1 MNKETVTREYNNYSD
16 SYNALFNILT
26 NVIANKEI
34 KQDDVYDLEETHA
47 SYVNNAEIIRTA
59 LNQEDEN
66 IATDKLEKSKVITKE
81 TILDLLTEGGTR
93 NIFYQ
98 GNDGEILIDGQGV
111 PALVLLAKKL
121 NLIATDG
128 EDESSITLTPT
139 FIQLLAASDIL
150 LGANNIKL
158 EGYTTINGGFKIDE
172 NGNMEANDG
181 KFKGNIEATS
191 GKISSDL
198 EVDGLNVSGTLTADA
213 LNVRQLNYFN
223 DGITS
228 DISLTVDTSIT
239 DTPNIFENNG
249 KFNSLQR
256 AIESIPKNLNGYT
269 VSIAVNSILYEN
281 ITIKGFNG
289 GTLYVL
295 FNKNNYG
302 NILGHNCGAEILL
315 QGTGTTT
322 QVLVSNYKTT
332 GNVNMRTG
340 GDTSYNIVQTVPSGA
355 VLLLTDFNSNGWGYT
370 TYNGKSGWMST
381 NTSYMVKEEVYQ
393 TSGTSTA
400 IQPNELITQDGYNFA
415 AVFRNCPYVAI
426 YNLELYSKT
435 GDANN
440 YTVGSIRG
448 SYLDI
453 ENSKLCGSENGILA
467 NRGGRVFESNV
478 TGKVNSIAQKVELSG
493 TIYINDGTTVN
504 GTISKDNSSQ
514 IIYSE
519 SGAVKDNTS
528 NVGTN
533 TNTTTATSAVTIYS
547 NSGNTYRHNIYT
559 GYKNDNTVRQGD
571 YGFGDCDG
579 IWLFGSQFA
588 NKLKG
593 KKITKISLTVSR
605 LKSGIYGNVTGILKM
620 HNHTIQPSTAP
631 VFTSGWSKEFVMI
644 INTSMTIEIT
654 DATVLNAIKNGT
666 CAGFGVQADY
676 DKAHYATYEGT
687 CTLVAT
693 IQG

>member
-370 TYNGKSGWMST
+370 TYNGKSGWIST

-400 IQPNELITQDGYNFA
+400 IQPSELLAQDGKNYA
-415 AVFRNCPYVAI
+415 VVFRNCPYAALFD
-426 YNLELYSKT
+426 LEVYGKT
-435 GDANN
+435 GNASN
-440 YTVGSIRG
+440 YAVGGIRG
-448 SYLDI
+448 SYVDLEGVKI
-453 ENSKLCGSENGILA
+453 CGSENGVVA
-467 NRGGRVFESNV
+467 ERGGRVFESNT
-478 TGKVNSIAQKVELSG
+478 TGKVNGIAQNANCSG
-493 TIYINDGTTVN
+493 SIYIQDGTTIN
-504 GTISKDNSSQ
+504 GTISKDSSSQ
-514 IIYSE
+514 VIYSE
-519 SGAVKDNTS
+519 SGAIKDTTS

-533 TNTTTATSAVTIYS
+533 NNTTTATSTVTITS
-547 NSGNTYRHNIYT
+547 TGADTYRSTMYNN
-559 GYKNDNTVRQGD
+559 YKQDNTSRQGN
-571 YGFGDCDG
+571 YGWGDCNG
-579 IWLFGSQFA
+579 LWLFGSKFTQ
-588 NKLKG
+588 LKG
-593 KKITKISLTVSR
+593 KTITKLTVKVNR
-605 LKSGIYGNVTGILKM
+605 IQGGIYGNVTATLKM
-620 HNHTIQPSTAP
+620 HAHETKPSAMPTY
-631 VFTSGWSKEFVMI
+631 TSGWSASI
-644 INTSMTIEIT
+644 TTPINTSKTIEIT
-654 DATVLNAIKNGT
+654 DATVLNAISAGT
-666 CAGFGVQADY
+666 CKGFGVQGAY
-676 DKAHYATYEGT
+676 DSNHYAVFDGN
-687 CTLVAT
+687 CTITAT

>member
-1 MNKETVTREYNNYSD
+1 MNKETVTREYNDYSD
-16 SYNALFNILT
+16 SYTALFNILT

-34 KQDDVYDLEETHA
+34 KQDDVYDLEEAHA

-355 VLLLTDFNSNGWGYT
+355 VLLLTNFNSNGWGYT

-393 TSGTSTA
+393 TSGTSPA
-400 IQPNELITQDGYNFA
+400 VQPSELLTQDGKNYA
-415 AVFRNCPYVAI
+415 VVFRNCPYAALFD
-426 YNLELYSKT
+426 LEVYGKT
-435 GDANN
+435 GNASN
-440 YTVGSIRG
+440 YAVGGIRG
-448 SYLDI
+448 SYVDLEGVKI
-453 ENSKLCGSENGILA
+453 CGSENGVVA
-467 NRGGRVFESNV
+467 ERGGRVFESNT
-478 TGKVNSIAQKVELSG
+478 TGKVNGIAQNANCSG
-493 TIYINDGTTVN
+493 SIYIQDGTTIN
-504 GTISKDNSSQ
+504 GTISKDSSSQ
-514 IIYSE
+514 VIYSE
-519 SGAVKDNTS
+519 SGAIKDTTS

-533 TNTTTATSAVTIYS
+533 NNTTTATSTVTITS
-547 NSGNTYRHNIYT
+547 TGADTYRSTMYNN
-559 GYKNDNTVRQGD
+559 YKQDNTSRQGN
-571 YGFGDCDG
+571 YGWGDCNG
-579 IWLFGSQFA
+579 LWLFGSKFTQ
-588 NKLKG
+588 LKG
-593 KKITKISLTVSR
+593 KTITKLTVKVNR
-605 LKSGIYGNVTGILKM
+605 IQGGIYGNVTATLKM
-620 HNHTIQPSTAP
+620 HAHETKPSAMPTY
-631 VFTSGWSKEFVMI
+631 TSGWSASI
-644 INTSMTIEIT
+644 TTPINTSKTIEIT
-654 DATVLNAIKNGT
+654 DATVLNAISAGT
-666 CAGFGVQADY
+666 CKGFGVQGAY
-676 DKAHYATYEGT
+676 DSNHYAVFDGN
-687 CTLVAT
+687 CTITAT

>member
-1 MNKETVTREYNNYSD
+1 MNKETVTREYNDYSD
-16 SYNALFNILT
+16 SYTALFNILT

-34 KQDDVYDLEETHA
+34 KQDDVYDLEEAHA

-340 GDTSYNIVQTVPSGA
+340 GDTSYNIVQTVPTGA
-355 VLLLTDFNSNGWGYT
+355 VLLLTNFNSNGWGYT

-400 IQPNELITQDGYNFA
+400 IQPSELLTQDGKNYA
-415 AVFRNCPYVAI
+415 VVFRNCPYAALFD
-426 YNLELYSKT
+426 LEVYGKT
-435 GDANN
+435 GNASN
-440 YTVGSIRG
+440 YAVGGIRG
-448 SYLDI
+448 SYVDLEGVKI
-453 ENSKLCGSENGILA
+453 CGSENGVVA
-467 NRGGRVFESNV
+467 ERGGRVFESNT
-478 TGKVNSIAQKVELSG
+478 TGKVNGIAQNANCSG
-493 TIYINDGTTVN
+493 SIYIQDGTTIN
-504 GTISKDNSSQ
+504 GTISKDSSSQ
-514 IIYSE
+514 VIYSE
-519 SGAVKDNTS
+519 SGAIKDTTS

-533 TNTTTATSAVTIYS
+533 NNTTTATSTVTITS
-547 NSGNTYRHNIYT
+547 TGADTYRSTMYNN
-559 GYKNDNTVRQGD
+559 YKQDNTSRQGN
-571 YGFGDCDG
+571 YGWGDCNG
-579 IWLFGSQFA
+579 LWLFGSKFTQ
-588 NKLKG
+588 LKG
-593 KKITKISLTVSR
+593 KTITKLTVKVNR
-605 LKSGIYGNVTGILKM
+605 IQGGIYGNVTATLKM
-620 HNHTIQPSTAP
+620 HAHETKPSAMPTY
-631 VFTSGWSKEFVMI
+631 TSGWSASI
-644 INTSMTIEIT
+644 TTPINTSKTIEIT
-654 DATVLNAIKNGT
+654 DATVLNAISAGT
-666 CAGFGVQADY
+666 CKGFGVQGAY
-676 DKAHYATYEGT
+676 DSNHYAVFDGN
-687 CTLVAT
+687 CTITAT

>member
-1 MNKETVTREYNNYSD
+1 MNKETVTREYNDYSD
-16 SYNALFNILT
+16 SYTALFNILT

-34 KQDDVYDLEETHA
+34 KQDDVYDLEEAHA

-355 VLLLTDFNSNGWGYT
+355 VLLLTNFNSNGWGYT

-400 IQPNELITQDGYNFA
+400 IQPSELLTQDGKNYA
-415 AVFRNCPYVAI
+415 VVFRNCPYAALFD
-426 YNLELYSKT
+426 LEVYGKT
-435 GDANN
+435 GNASN
-440 YTVGSIRG
+440 YAVGGIRG
-448 SYLDI
+448 SYVDLEGVKI
-453 ENSKLCGSENGILA
+453 CGSENGVVA
-467 NRGGRVFESNV
+467 ERGGRVFESNT
-478 TGKVNSIAQKVELSG
+478 TGKVNGIAQNANCSG
-493 TIYINDGTTVN
+493 SIYIQDGTTIN
-504 GTISKDNSSQ
+504 GTISKDSSSQ
-514 IIYSE
+514 VIYSE
-519 SGAVKDNTS
+519 SGAIKDTTS

-533 TNTTTATSAVTIYS
+533 NNTTTATSTVTITS
-547 NSGNTYRHNIYT
+547 TGADTYRSTMYNN
-559 GYKNDNTVRQGD
+559 YKQDNTSRQGN
-571 YGFGDCDG
+571 YGWGDCNG
-579 IWLFGSQFA
+579 LWLFGSKFTQ
-588 NKLKG
+588 LKG
-593 KKITKISLTVSR
+593 KTITKLTVKVNR
-605 LKSGIYGNVTGILKM
+605 IQGGIYGNVTATLKM
-620 HNHTIQPSTAP
+620 HAHETKPSAMPTY
-631 VFTSGWSKEFVMI
+631 TSGWSASI
-644 INTSMTIEIT
+644 TTPINTSKTIEIT
-654 DATVLNAIKNGT
+654 DATVLNAISAGT
-666 CAGFGVQADY
+666 CKGFGVQGAY
-676 DKAHYATYEGT
+676 DSNHYAVFDGN
-687 CTLVAT
+687 CTITAT

>member
-34 KQDDVYDLEETHA
+34 KQDDVYDLEEAHA

-355 VLLLTDFNSNGWGYT
+355 TLLLTNFNSNGWGYT

-381 NTSYMVKEEVYQ
+381 NTSYMVKEEVYE
-393 TSGTSTA
+393 TSGNSTA
-400 IQPNELITQDGYNFA
+400 IQPSELLTQDGKNYA
-415 AVFRNCPYVAI
+415 AVFCNCPYVALFD
-426 YNLELYSKT
+426 LEVYGKT
-435 GDANN
+435 GNTAN
-440 YTVGSIRG
+440 YAVGGIRG
-448 SYLDI
+448 SYVDLEGI
-453 ENSKLCGSENGILA
+453 KICGSENGVA
-467 NRGGRVFESNV
+467 AERGGRVFESNT
-478 TGKVNSIAQKVELSG
+478 TGKVNGIAQNANCSG
-493 TIYINDGTTVN
+493 TIYIQDGTTIN

-514 IIYSE
+514 IIYSS
-519 SGAVKDNTS
+519 SGAVQDTTS
-528 NVGTN
+528 DVGTN
-533 TNTTTATSAVTIYS
+533 NNTTTATSTITITS
-547 NSGNTYRHNIYT
+547 TGADTYRSTTYYN
-559 GYKNDNTVRQGD
+559 YKQDNTSRQGN
-571 YGFGDCDG
+571 YSWGNCNGLWVFG
-579 IWLFGSQFA
+579 
-588 NKLKG
+588 NKFTQLKG
-593 KKITKISLTVSR
+593 KTITKLSVTVNR
-605 LKSGIYGNVTGILKM
+605 IQGGIYGNVTATLKM
-620 HNHTIQPSTAP
+620 HNYEAIPSGMP
-631 VFTSGWSKEFVMI
+631 SYIDGWNTSI
-644 INTSMTIEIT
+644 TTPINTTKTIEIT
-654 DATVLNAIKNGT
+654 DATVLNAISAGT
-666 CAGFGVQADY
+666 CKGFGVQGPY
-676 DKAHYATYEGT
+676 DSSHYAVFDGN
-687 CTLVAT
+687 CTITAT

>member
-34 KQDDVYDLEETHA
+34 KQDDVYDLEEAHA

-355 VLLLTDFNSNGWGYT
+355 TLLLTNFNSNGWGYT

-381 NTSYMVKEEVYQ
+381 NTSYMVKEEVYE
-393 TSGTSTA
+393 TSGNSTA
-400 IQPNELITQDGYNFA
+400 IQPSELLTQDGKNYA
-415 AVFRNCPYVAI
+415 AVFCNCPYVALFD
-426 YNLELYSKT
+426 LEVYGKT
-435 GDANN
+435 GNTAN
-440 YTVGSIRG
+440 YAVGGIRG
-448 SYLDI
+448 SYVDLEGI
-453 ENSKLCGSENGILA
+453 KICGSENGVA
-467 NRGGRVFESNV
+467 AERGGRVFESNT
-478 TGKVNSIAQKVELSG
+478 TGKVNGIAQNANCSG
-493 TIYINDGTTVN
+493 TIYIQDGTTIN

-514 IIYSE
+514 IIYSS
-519 SGAVKDNTS
+519 SGAVQDTTS
-528 NVGTN
+528 DVGTN
-533 TNTTTATSAVTIYS
+533 NNTTTATSTITITS
-547 NSGNTYRHNIYT
+547 TGADTYRSTTYYN
-559 GYKNDNTVRQGD
+559 YKQDNTSRQGN
-571 YGFGDCDG
+571 YGWGNCNGLWVFG
-579 IWLFGSQFA
+579 
-588 NKLKG
+588 NKFTQLKG
-593 KKITKISLTVSR
+593 KTITKLSVTVNR
-605 LKSGIYGNVTGILKM
+605 IQGGIYGNVTATLKM
-620 HNHTIQPSTAP
+620 HNYEAIPSGMP
-631 VFTSGWSKEFVMI
+631 SYIDGWNTSI
-644 INTSMTIEIT
+644 TTPINTTKTIEIT
-654 DATVLNAIKNGT
+654 DATVLNAISAGT
-666 CAGFGVQADY
+666 CKGFGVQGPY
-676 DKAHYATYEGT
+676 DSSHYAVFDGN
-687 CTLVAT
+687 CTITAT

>member
-34 KQDDVYDLEETHA
+34 KQDDVYDLEEAHV
-47 SYVNNAEIIRTA
+47 SYINNAEIIRA
-59 LNQEDEN
+59 SLNQEDDN
-66 IATDKLEKSKVITKE
+66 IATNRLEKSKAITKE
-81 TILDLLTEGGTR
+81 IILDILTENGKR
-93 NIFYQ
+93 NVFYQ

-340 GDTSYNIVQTVPSGA
+340 GDTSYNIVQTVPTGA
-355 VLLLTDFNSNGWGYT
+355 VLLLTNFNSNGWGYT

-400 IQPNELITQDGYNFA
+400 IQPSELLTQDGKNYA
-415 AVFRNCPYVAI
+415 VVFRNCPYAALFD
-426 YNLELYSKT
+426 LEVYGKT
-435 GDANN
+435 GNASN
-440 YTVGSIRG
+440 YAVGGIRG
-448 SYLDI
+448 SYVDLEGVKI
-453 ENSKLCGSENGILA
+453 CGSENGVVA
-467 NRGGRVFESNV
+467 ERGGRVFESNT
-478 TGKVNSIAQKVELSG
+478 TGKVNGIAQNANCSG
-493 TIYINDGTTVN
+493 SIYIQDGTTIN
-504 GTISKDNSSQ
+504 GTISKDSSSQ
-514 IIYSE
+514 VIYSE
-519 SGAVKDNTS
+519 SGAIKDTTS

-533 TNTTTATSAVTIYS
+533 NNTTTATSTVTITS
-547 NSGNTYRHNIYT
+547 TGADTYRSTMYNN
-559 GYKNDNTVRQGD
+559 YKQDNTSRQGN
-571 YGFGDCDG
+571 YGWGDCNG
-579 IWLFGSQFA
+579 LWLFGSKFTQ
-588 NKLKG
+588 LKG
-593 KKITKISLTVSR
+593 KTITKLTVKVNR
-605 LKSGIYGNVTGILKM
+605 IQGGIYGNVTATLKM
-620 HNHTIQPSTAP
+620 HAHETKPSAMPTY
-631 VFTSGWSKEFVMI
+631 TSGWSASI
-644 INTSMTIEIT
+644 TTPINTSKTIEIT
-654 DATVLNAIKNGT
+654 DATVLNAISAGT
-666 CAGFGVQADY
+666 CKGFGVQGAY
-676 DKAHYATYEGT
+676 DSNHYAVFDGN
-687 CTLVAT
+687 CTITAT

>member
-1 MNKETVTREYNNYSD
+1 MNKETVTREYNDYSD
-16 SYNALFNILT
+16 SYTALFNILT

-34 KQDDVYDLEETHA
+34 KQDDVYDLEEAHV
-47 SYVNNAEIIRTA
+47 SYINNAEIIRA
-59 LNQEDEN
+59 SLNQEDDN
-66 IATDKLEKSKVITKE
+66 IATNRLEKSKAITKE
-81 TILDLLTEGGTR
+81 IILDILTENGKR
-93 NIFYQ
+93 NVFYQ

-355 VLLLTDFNSNGWGYT
+355 VLLLTNFNSNGWGYT

-381 NTSYMVKEEVYQ
+381 NTSYMVKEEVYE
-393 TSGTSTA
+393 TSGNSTA
-400 IQPNELITQDGYNFA
+400 IQPSELLTQDGKNYA
-415 AVFRNCPYVAI
+415 AVFCNCPYVALFD
-426 YNLELYSKT
+426 LEVYGKT
-435 GDANN
+435 GNTAN
-440 YTVGSIRG
+440 YAVGGIRG
-448 SYLDI
+448 SYVDLEGI
-453 ENSKLCGSENGILA
+453 KICGSENGVA
-467 NRGGRVFESNV
+467 AERGGRVFESNT
-478 TGKVNSIAQKVELSG
+478 TGKVNGIAQNANCSG
-493 TIYINDGTTVN
+493 TIYIQDGTTIN

-514 IIYSE
+514 IIYSS
-519 SGAVKDNTS
+519 SGAVQDTTS
-528 NVGTN
+528 DVGTN
-533 TNTTTATSAVTIYS
+533 NNTTTATSTITITS
-547 NSGNTYRHNIYT
+547 TGADTYRSTTYYN
-559 GYKNDNTVRQGD
+559 YKQDNTSRQGN
-571 YGFGDCDG
+571 YGWGNCNGLWVFG
-579 IWLFGSQFA
+579 
-588 NKLKG
+588 NKFTQLKG
-593 KKITKISLTVSR
+593 KTITKLSVTVNR
-605 LKSGIYGNVTGILKM
+605 IQGGIYGNVTATLKM
-620 HNHTIQPSTAP
+620 HNYEAIPSGMP
-631 VFTSGWSKEFVMI
+631 SYIDGWNTSI
-644 INTSMTIEIT
+644 TTPINTTKQ
-654 DATVLNAIKNGT
+654 LK
-666 CAGFGVQADY
+666 
-676 DKAHYATYEGT
+676 
-687 CTLVAT
+687 
-693 IQG
+693 

>member
-355 VLLLTDFNSNGWGYT
+355 VLLLTNFNSNGWGYT

-381 NTSYMVKEEVYQ
+381 NTSYMVKEEVYE
-393 TSGTSTA
+393 TSGNSTA
-400 IQPNELITQDGYNFA
+400 IQPSELLTQDGKNYA
-415 AVFRNCPYVAI
+415 AVFCNCPYVALFD
-426 YNLELYSKT
+426 LEVYGKT
-435 GDANN
+435 GNTAN
-440 YTVGSIRG
+440 YAVGGIRG
-448 SYLDI
+448 SYVDLEGI
-453 ENSKLCGSENGILA
+453 KICGSENGVA
-467 NRGGRVFESNV
+467 AERGGRVFESNT
-478 TGKVNSIAQKVELSG
+478 TGKVNGIAQNANCSG
-493 TIYINDGTTVN
+493 TIYIQDGTTIN

-514 IIYSE
+514 IIYSS
-519 SGAVKDNTS
+519 SGAVQDTTS
-528 NVGTN
+528 DVGTN
-533 TNTTTATSAVTIYS
+533 NNTTTATSTITITS
-547 NSGNTYRHNIYT
+547 TGADTYRSTTYYN
-559 GYKNDNTVRQGD
+559 YKQDNTSRQGN
-571 YGFGDCDG
+571 YGWGNCNGLWVFG
-579 IWLFGSQFA
+579 
-588 NKLKG
+588 NKFTQLKG
-593 KKITKISLTVSR
+593 KTITKLSVTVNR
-605 LKSGIYGNVTGILKM
+605 IQGGIYGNVTATLKM
-620 HNHTIQPSTAP
+620 HNYEAIPSGMP
-631 VFTSGWSKEFVMI
+631 SYIDGWNTSI
-644 INTSMTIEIT
+644 TTPINTTKTIEIT
-654 DATVLNAIKNGT
+654 DATVLNAISAGT
-666 CAGFGVQADY
+666 CKGFGVQGAY
-676 DKAHYATYEGT
+676 DSNHYAVFDGN
-687 CTLVAT
+687 CTITAT

>member
-1 MNKETVTREYNNYSD
+1 MNKETVTREYNDYSD
-16 SYNALFNILT
+16 SYTALFNILT

-34 KQDDVYDLEETHA
+34 KQDDVYDLEEAHV
-47 SYVNNAEIIRTA
+47 SYINNAEIIRA
-59 LNQEDEN
+59 SLNQEDDN
-66 IATDKLEKSKVITKE
+66 IATNRLEKSKAITKE
-81 TILDLLTEGGTR
+81 IILDILTENGKR
-93 NIFYQ
+93 NVFYQ

-355 VLLLTDFNSNGWGYT
+355 VLLLTNFNSNGWGYT

-381 NTSYMVKEEVYQ
+381 NTSYMVKEEVYE
-393 TSGTSTA
+393 TSGNSTA
-400 IQPNELITQDGYNFA
+400 IQPSELLTQDGKNYA
-415 AVFRNCPYVAI
+415 AVFCNCPYVALFD
-426 YNLELYSKT
+426 LEVYGKT
-435 GDANN
+435 GNTAN
-440 YTVGSIRG
+440 YAVGGIRG
-448 SYLDI
+448 SYVDLEGI
-453 ENSKLCGSENGILA
+453 KICGSENGVA
-467 NRGGRVFESNV
+467 AERGGRVFESNT
-478 TGKVNSIAQKVELSG
+478 TGKVNGIAQNANCSG
-493 TIYINDGTTVN
+493 TIYIQDGTTIN

-514 IIYSE
+514 IIYSS
-519 SGAVKDNTS
+519 SGAVQDTTS
-528 NVGTN
+528 DVGTN
-533 TNTTTATSAVTIYS
+533 NNTTTATSTITITS
-547 NSGNTYRHNIYT
+547 TGADTYRSTTYYN
-559 GYKNDNTVRQGD
+559 YKQDNTSRQGN
-571 YGFGDCDG
+571 YGWGNCNGLWVFG
-579 IWLFGSQFA
+579 
-588 NKLKG
+588 NKFTQLKG
-593 KKITKISLTVSR
+593 KTITKLSVTVNR
-605 LKSGIYGNVTGILKM
+605 IQGGIYGNVTATLKM
-620 HNHTIQPSTAP
+620 HNYEAIPSGMP
-631 VFTSGWSKEFVMI
+631 SYIDGWNTSI
-644 INTSMTIEIT
+644 TTPINTTKTIEIT
-654 DATVLNAIKNGT
+654 DAAVLNAISAGT
-666 CAGFGVQADY
+666 CKGFGVQGPY
-676 DKAHYATYEGT
+676 DSSHYAVFDGN
-687 CTLVAT
+687 CTITAT

>member
-34 KQDDVYDLEETHA
+34 KQDDVYDLEEAHA

-332 GNVNMRTG
+332 GNVNMCTG

-355 VLLLTDFNSNGWGYT
+355 TLLLTNFNSNGWGYT

-381 NTSYMVKEEVYQ
+381 NTSYMVKEEVYE
-393 TSGTSTA
+393 TSGNSTA
-400 IQPNELITQDGYNFA
+400 IQPSELLTQDGKNYA
-415 AVFRNCPYVAI
+415 AVFCNCPYVALFD
-426 YNLELYSKT
+426 LEVYGKT
-435 GDANN
+435 GNTAN
-440 YTVGSIRG
+440 YAVGGIRG
-448 SYLDI
+448 SYVDLEGI
-453 ENSKLCGSENGILA
+453 KICGSENGVA
-467 NRGGRVFESNV
+467 AERGGRVFESNT
-478 TGKVNSIAQKVELSG
+478 TGKVNGIAQNANCSG
-493 TIYINDGTTVN
+493 TIYIQDGTTIN

-514 IIYSE
+514 IIYSS
-519 SGAVKDNTS
+519 SGAVQDTTS
-528 NVGTN
+528 DVGTN
-533 TNTTTATSAVTIYS
+533 NNTTTATSTITITS
-547 NSGNTYRHNIYT
+547 TGADTYRSTTYYN
-559 GYKNDNTVRQGD
+559 YKQDNTSRQGN
-571 YGFGDCDG
+571 YGWGNCNGLWVFG
-579 IWLFGSQFA
+579 
-588 NKLKG
+588 NKFTQLKG
-593 KKITKISLTVSR
+593 KTITKLSVTVNR
-605 LKSGIYGNVTGILKM
+605 IQGGIYGNVTATLKM
-620 HNHTIQPSTAP
+620 HNYEAIPSGMP
-631 VFTSGWSKEFVMI
+631 SYIDGWNTSI
-644 INTSMTIEIT
+644 TTPINTTKTIEIT
-654 DATVLNAIKNGT
+654 DATVLNAISAGT
-666 CAGFGVQADY
+666 CKGFGVQGPY
-676 DKAHYATYEGT
+676 DSSHYAVFDGN
-687 CTLVAT
+687 CTITAT

>member
-1 MNKETVTREYNNYSD
+1 MNKETVTREYNDYSD
-16 SYNALFNILT
+16 SYTALFNILT

-34 KQDDVYDLEETHA
+34 KQDDVYDLEEAHV
-47 SYVNNAEIIRTA
+47 SYINNAEIIRA
-59 LNQEDEN
+59 SLNQEDDN
-66 IATDKLEKSKVITKE
+66 IATNRLEKSKAITKE
-81 TILDLLTEGGTR
+81 IILDILTENGKR
-93 NIFYQ
+93 NVFYQ

-223 DGITS
+223 NGITS

-355 VLLLTDFNSNGWGYT
+355 TLLLTNFNSNGWGYT
-370 TYNGKSGWMST
+370 TYNGKSGWMPT
-381 NTSYMVKEEVYQ
+381 NTSYMVKEEVYE
-393 TSGTSTA
+393 TSGNSTA
-400 IQPNELITQDGYNFA
+400 IQPSELLTQDGKNYA
-415 AVFRNCPYVAI
+415 AVFCNCPYVALFD
-426 YNLELYSKT
+426 LEVYGKT
-435 GDANN
+435 GNTAN
-440 YTVGSIRG
+440 YAVGGIRG
-448 SYLDI
+448 SYVDLEGI
-453 ENSKLCGSENGILA
+453 KICGSENGVA
-467 NRGGRVFESNV
+467 AERGGRVFESNT
-478 TGKVNSIAQKVELSG
+478 TGKVNGIAQNANCSG
-493 TIYINDGTTVN
+493 TIYIQDGTTIN

-514 IIYSE
+514 IIYSS
-519 SGAVKDNTS
+519 SGAVQDTTS
-528 NVGTN
+528 DVGTN
-533 TNTTTATSAVTIYS
+533 NNTTTATSTITITS
-547 NSGNTYRHNIYT
+547 TGADTYRSTTYYN
-559 GYKNDNTVRQGD
+559 YKQDNTSRQGN
-571 YGFGDCDG
+571 YGWGNCNGLWVFG
-579 IWLFGSQFA
+579 
-588 NKLKG
+588 NKFTQLKG
-593 KKITKISLTVSR
+593 KTITKLSVTVNR
-605 LKSGIYGNVTGILKM
+605 IQGGIYGNVTATLKM
-620 HNHTIQPSTAP
+620 HNYEAIPSGMP
-631 VFTSGWSKEFVMI
+631 SYIDGWNTSI
-644 INTSMTIEIT
+644 TTPINTTKTIEIT
-654 DATVLNAIKNGT
+654 DATVLNAISAGT
-666 CAGFGVQADY
+666 CKGFGVQGPY
-676 DKAHYATYEGT
+676 DSSHYAVFDGN
-687 CTLVAT
+687 CTITAT

>member
-34 KQDDVYDLEETHA
+34 KQDDVYDLEEAHA

-355 VLLLTDFNSNGWGYT
+355 TLLLTNFNSNGWGYT

-381 NTSYMVKEEVYQ
+381 NTSYMVKEEVYE
-393 TSGTSTA
+393 TSGNSTA
-400 IQPNELITQDGYNFA
+400 IQPSELLTQDGKNYA
-415 AVFRNCPYVAI
+415 AVFCNCPYVALFD
-426 YNLELYSKT
+426 LEVYGKT
-435 GDANN
+435 GNTAN
-440 YTVGSIRG
+440 YAVGGIRG
-448 SYLDI
+448 SYVDLEGI
-453 ENSKLCGSENGILA
+453 KICGSENGVA
-467 NRGGRVFESNV
+467 AERGGRVFESNT
-478 TGKVNSIAQKVELSG
+478 TGKVNGIAQNANCSG
-493 TIYINDGTTVN
+493 SIYIQDGTTIN
-504 GTISKDNSSQ
+504 GTISKDSSSQ
-514 IIYSE
+514 VIYSE
-519 SGAVKDNTS
+519 SGAIKDTTS

-533 TNTTTATSAVTIYS
+533 NNTTTATSTVTITS
-547 NSGNTYRHNIYT
+547 TGADTYRSTMYNN
-559 GYKNDNTVRQGD
+559 YKQDNTSRQGN
-571 YGFGDCDG
+571 YGWGDCNG
-579 IWLFGSQFA
+579 LWLFGSKFTQ
-588 NKLKG
+588 LKG
-593 KKITKISLTVSR
+593 KTITKLTVKVNR
-605 LKSGIYGNVTGILKM
+605 IQGGIYGNVTATLKM
-620 HNHTIQPSTAP
+620 HAHETKPSAMPTY
-631 VFTSGWSKEFVMI
+631 TSGWSASI
-644 INTSMTIEIT
+644 TTPINTSKTIEIT
-654 DATVLNAIKNGT
+654 DATVLNAISAGT
-666 CAGFGVQADY
+666 CKGFGVQGAY
-676 DKAHYATYEGT
+676 DSNHYAVFDGN
-687 CTLVAT
+687 CTITAT

>member
-1 MNKETVTREYNNYSD
+1 M
-16 SYNALFNILT
+16 
-26 NVIANKEI
+26 
-34 KQDDVYDLEETHA
+34 
-47 SYVNNAEIIRTA
+47 
-59 LNQEDEN
+59 
-66 IATDKLEKSKVITKE
+66 
-81 TILDLLTEGGTR
+81 
-93 NIFYQ
+93 
-98 GNDGEILIDGQGV
+98 
-111 PALVLLAKKL
+111 

-223 DGITS
+223 NGITS

-340 GDTSYNIVQTVPSGA
+340 GDTSIISFKQS
-355 VLLLTDFNSNGWGYT
+355 LLEQY
-370 TYNGKSGWMST
+370 Y
-381 NTSYMVKEEVYQ
+381 Y
-393 TSGTSTA
+393 
-400 IQPNELITQDGYNFA
+400 
-415 AVFRNCPYVAI
+415 
-426 YNLELYSKT
+426 
-435 GDANN
+435 
-440 YTVGSIRG
+440 
-448 SYLDI
+448 
-453 ENSKLCGSENGILA
+453 
-467 NRGGRVFESNV
+467 
-478 TGKVNSIAQKVELSG
+478 
-493 TIYINDGTTVN
+493 
-504 GTISKDNSSQ
+504 
-514 IIYSE
+514 
-519 SGAVKDNTS
+519 
-528 NVGTN
+528 
-533 TNTTTATSAVTIYS
+533 
-547 NSGNTYRHNIYT
+547 
-559 GYKNDNTVRQGD
+559 
-571 YGFGDCDG
+571 
-579 IWLFGSQFA
+579 
-588 NKLKG
+588 
-593 KKITKISLTVSR
+593 
-605 LKSGIYGNVTGILKM
+605 
-620 HNHTIQPSTAP
+620 
-631 VFTSGWSKEFVMI
+631 
-644 INTSMTIEIT
+644 
-654 DATVLNAIKNGT
+654 
-666 CAGFGVQADY
+666 
-676 DKAHYATYEGT
+676 
-687 CTLVAT
+687 
-693 IQG
+693 